1 MIDTPQIVQ
10 TTVQLTA
17 VIRLT
22 IPRADMQKE
31 MGPAIAEL
39 QGVVAAQGIGPAGPW
54 LSHHLKMSPD
64 VFDFEVAVPVLVP
77 VMPTGRVTASRLPAA
92 RAARTTYQGDYSGL
106 GPAWGELRAW
116 VDANGHVAGTDLWEV
131 YRVGPD
137 TSADPAN
144 WRTDLYQPL
153 R

>member
-10 TTVQLTA
+10 TTDQHTA
-17 VIRLT
+17 VIHLT
-22 IPRADMQKE
+22 IPRADIQKE

-39 QGVVAAQGIGPAGPW
+39 MEVVSAQGIGPAGPW

-64 VFDFEVAVPVLVP
+64 IFDFEVAVPVLAP
-77 VMPTGRVTASRLPAA
+77 VTPTGRVTRGRLPAT
-92 RAARTTYQGDYSGL
+92 RAMRTTYAGGYEGL
-106 GPAWGELRAW
+106 GNAWGELQAW
-116 VDANGHVAGTDLWEV
+116 VAAEGHTTGTDLWEV
-131 YRVGPD
+131 YRVGPE
-137 TSADPAN
+137 SSQNPAD